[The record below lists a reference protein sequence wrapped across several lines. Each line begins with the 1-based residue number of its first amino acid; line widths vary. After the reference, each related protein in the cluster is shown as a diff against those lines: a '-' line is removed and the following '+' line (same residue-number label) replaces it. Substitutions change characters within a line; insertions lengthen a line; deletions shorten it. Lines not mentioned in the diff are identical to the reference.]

1 MSRLATSFTGLQFVN
16 PFVLASAPPTES
28 KRKIMK
34 AFESGWG
41 GVVTKTIGLHPVENV
56 AGPKTIFQRTSEAK
70 PYVSRNKRPDT
81 VSHSSWNW
89 ELISDQPLDL
99 WLPDLEEIKTTY
111 PDRMVIASI
120 MAGAGSAEEM
130 ENWAKLA
137 RAVVGVGCDAIEL
150 NMSCPHMDRKDMGAN
165 IANDETIIRD
175 ILAAVKGAVDVP
187 IWVKLTPATS
197 TLVDAAGAA
206 YEAGASIAHCHV
218 RMEDQTPTSDPERF
232 ARLKEAL
239 EAHCG
244 FLSVVHTGRPMVTL
258 KTAASLDGRI
268 ATASGESQW
277 ITGPSARRL
286 VHGMRARHD
295 AVLVGAGTAR
305 ADDPSLTVRGLG
317 MAHQP
322 VRVVVSRR
330 LDVPVASALGRTA
343 REVPVWLIHG
353 AEAPSGAR
361 VAWSDAGA
369 RLIEVATVS
378 GGQVDMGAALRVLA
392 EAGLTRVFC
401 EGGGALAATLL
412 AGDLVDRLAVFNGG
426 LVLGAEGTPSVG
438 AMGIAA
444 LAEAPKFRLN
454 RVDQVG
460 TDTVSHWRRN
470 VNRS

>member
-111 PDRMVIASI
+111 PDRMLIASI

-206 YEAGASIAHCHV
+206 YEAGAASISLCNTFPSLPL
-218 RMEDQTPTSDPERF
+218 MDPE
-232 ARLKEAL
+232 
-239 EAHCG
+239 
-244 FLSVVHTGRPMVTL
+244 TL
-258 KTAASLDGRI
+258 KFEVEVDGLVTSGGLGGLAILHQALQRVCDISQAYPDHAISGIGGIRGWREAFNFIAMGAGNLQICTAAMEEKGSGGVGVKLIQELKDDMLDYMERKGHASLEEFRGC
-268 ATASGESQW
+268 
-277 ITGPSARRL
+277 
-286 VHGMRARHD
+286 ARHRIVQH
-295 AVLVGAGTAR
+295 AQ
-305 ADDPSLTVRGLG
+305 VR
-317 MAHQP
+317 
-322 VRVVVSRR
+322 RK
-330 LDVPVASALGRTA
+330 
-343 REVPVWLIHG
+343 
-353 AEAPSGAR
+353 
-361 VAWSDAGA
+361 SD
-369 RLIEVATVS
+369 S
-378 GGQVDMGAALRVLA
+378 YNGGY
-392 EAGLTRVFC
+392 
-401 EGGGALAATLL
+401 LAA
-412 AGDLVDRLAVFNGG
+412 
-426 LVLGAEGTPSVG
+426 E
-438 AMGIAA
+438 
-444 LAEAPKFRLN
+444 
-454 RVDQVG
+454 
-460 TDTVSHWRRN
+460 
-470 VNRS
+470 